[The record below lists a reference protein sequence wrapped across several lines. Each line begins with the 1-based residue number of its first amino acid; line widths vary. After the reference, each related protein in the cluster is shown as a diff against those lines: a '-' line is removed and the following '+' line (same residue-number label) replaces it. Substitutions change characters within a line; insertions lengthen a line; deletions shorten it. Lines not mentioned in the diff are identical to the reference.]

1 LVQTELW
8 DKSDRQS
15 LHGGKFDQR
24 PKVKV
29 AWCPMPGTNGTAN
42 EGIVIPHRLL
52 TLPEAAHYLG
62 CTIWS
67 VRELI
72 WKGQLP
78 YTRFGKRFQV
88 DRQDLDELVDREKRC
103 EGTGPATRRVTQGAS
118 GIANAL
124 HADVVQTRSLNEE
137 CEDETGGRK
146 GKKQQAKPG
155 V

>member
-1 LVQTELW
+1 
-8 DKSDRQS
+8 
-15 LHGGKFDQR
+15 
-24 PKVKV
+24 
-29 AWCPMPGTNGTAN
+29 MPGTNGTAT
-42 EGIVIPHRLL
+42 ESIVIPHRLL

-78 YTRFGKRFQV
+78 YTRFGKRFQL

-118 GIANAL
+118 RIANGL
-124 HADVVQTRSLNEE
+124 HADVAQTRSLNEE

-146 GKKQQAKPG
+146 GKKQHAKPG

>member
-1 LVQTELW
+1 
-8 DKSDRQS
+8 
-15 LHGGKFDQR
+15 
-24 PKVKV
+24 
-29 AWCPMPGTNGTAN
+29 MPGTSETAN
-42 EGIVIPHRLL
+42 ESIVIPHRLL

-103 EGTGPATRRVTQGAS
+103 EGTGPANRRVTQGAS
-118 GIANAL
+118 GVANTPHTNVA
-124 HADVVQTRSLNEE
+124 QSLSSNEE
-137 CEDETGGRK
+137 CEDETSGRK
-146 GKKQQAKPG
+146 GRRQRAKVG
-155 V
+155 L

>member
-1 LVQTELW
+1 M
-8 DKSDRQS
+8 
-15 LHGGKFDQR
+15 H
-24 PKVKV
+24 
-29 AWCPMPGTNGTAN
+29 GTNGTSN

-67 VRELI
+67 IRELI

-103 EGTGPATRRVTQGAS
+103 EGAGPAKRRVTQGAS
-118 GIANAL
+118 GMASSS
-124 HADVVQTRSLNEE
+124 HADAAQTPSLNEE
-137 CEDETGGRK
+137 SEDETSGRK
-146 GKKQQAKPG
+146 SKKRHVTLG

>member
-1 LVQTELW
+1 
-8 DKSDRQS
+8 
-15 LHGGKFDQR
+15 
-24 PKVKV
+24 
-29 AWCPMPGTNGTAN
+29 MPGTNGTAN
-42 EGIVIPHRLL
+42 EGLVIPHRLL

-103 EGTGPATRRVTQGAS
+103 EGTGPANRATQCSS
-118 GIANAL
+118 GM
-124 HADVVQTRSLNEE
+124 HDSPHTDVAQTRSLNEE
-137 CEDETGGRK
+137 CEDETSGRK
-146 GKKQQAKPG
+146 GKKQHAKVG
-155 V
+155 L

>member
-1 LVQTELW
+1 
-8 DKSDRQS
+8 
-15 LHGGKFDQR
+15 
-24 PKVKV
+24 
-29 AWCPMPGTNGTAN
+29 MPGTNGTAN
-42 EGIVIPHRLL
+42 EGITIPNRLL
-52 TLPEAAHYLG
+52 TLPEAAQYLG

-103 EGTGPATRRVTQGAS
+103 EGTGPANRRVTQGAS
-118 GIANAL
+118 GVANTSHTNVAQSL
-124 HADVVQTRSLNEE
+124 SLNEE
-137 CEDETGGRK
+137 REDETGGRK
-146 GKKQQAKPG
+146 NKKQHARLG

>member
-1 LVQTELW
+1 
-8 DKSDRQS
+8 
-15 LHGGKFDQR
+15 
-24 PKVKV
+24 
-29 AWCPMPGTNGTAN
+29 MPGTNGTAN
-42 EGIVIPHRLL
+42 EGTVIPHRLL

-103 EGTGPATRRVTQGAS
+103 EGRGPANRRVTQRAS
-118 GIANAL
+118 EMANSSHANVAQAL
-124 HADVVQTRSLNEE
+124 SLNEE
-137 CEDETGGRK
+137 CEDETSGRK
-146 GKKQQAKPG
+146 GKKQHAKVG
-155 V
+155 F